1 MPFLFVL
8 YEFFKRLWKFMKDP
22 EVRGLLVFVVL
33 LLLAGTWFYHN
44 VEGWSGLDS
53 LYFTVVT
60 LTTIGYG
67 DFVPHTVIGK
77 IFTMVYI
84 LLGLGVLAV
93 FVSTIAEHTLADQRT
108 IAKKFVKGATKFTKD
123 AEDDEAG
130 QGDELKSDG

>member
-1 MPFLFVL
+1 
-8 YEFFKRLWKFMKDP
+8 MKDP
-22 EVRGLLVFVVL
+22 EVRGLLVFVAL
-33 LLLAGTWFYHN
+33 LLLAGTLFYHK

-67 DFVPHTVIGK
+67 DFVPHTATGK

-93 FVSTIAEHTLADQRT
+93 FVSTIAEHTLADQRL
-108 IAKKFVKGATKFTKD
+108 IAKRLTKGNTKNAK
-123 AEDDEAG
+123 EGEAG
-130 QGDELKSDG
+130 NGDEPQSEE

>member
-8 YEFFKRLWKFMKDP
+8 FVFFKRLWNFMKDP
-22 EVRGLLVFVVL
+22 EVRGLLVFVGL
-33 LLLAGTWFYHN
+33 LLLAGVVFYHN
-44 VEGWSGLDS
+44 VEGWNGLDS

-67 DFVPHTVIGK
+67 DFVPHTVAGK

-93 FVSTIAEHTLADQRT
+93 FVSTIAEHTLDEQRA
-108 IAKKFVKGATKFTKD
+108 IAKRIKKVGAKEAKDTKD
-123 AEDDEAG
+123 ERGVDEAAEG
-130 QGDELKSDG
+130 